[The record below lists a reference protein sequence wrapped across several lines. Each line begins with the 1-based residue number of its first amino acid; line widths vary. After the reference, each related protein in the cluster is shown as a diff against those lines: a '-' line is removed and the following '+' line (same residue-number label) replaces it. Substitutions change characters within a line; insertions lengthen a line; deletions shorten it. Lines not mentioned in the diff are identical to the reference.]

1 MISEIISMS
10 DYQKNLQRVQHIVS
24 LLDIESPNSK
34 YPGYQSLWQSIQY
47 HKLYI
52 NPQNKLQILIS
63 EAAYLLKLII
73 EYENKNYKNLR
84 KLY

>member
-1 MISEIISMS
+1 MISEIIQMG
-10 DYQKNLQRVQHIVS
+10 DYQKNLKRVNRIVS

-34 YPGYQSLWQSIQY
+34 YPGSPSLLNSIQY
-47 HKLYI
+47 HKLHI

-73 EYENKNYKNLR
+73 EYEK
-84 KLY
+84 KL